1 MKKIIILGSTG
12 SIGKNTLNVIKKTGN
27 RVKVIGISI
36 RRNIKE
42 AEKQIKEF
50 KPKYVAVLEKK
61 AADIL
66 QRRVKGVNILRGE
79 EGILSLLEKRIDMVV
94 NAVIGSSGLKYTYY
108 AVKNGLDI
116 SLANKES
123 LVMAGDIIMN
133 LARHN
138 GTKIIPIDSEHS
150 AIFHL
155 LLNQKPENIEKI
167 ILTASGGPFR
177 NWRKTDLRKVT
188 PIDALKHP
196 VWSMGSKIT
205 IDSATMINKGFEVI
219 EAHHLFNIS
228 YDKIDVVIHPQSI
241 IHSMIQTIDGEIYA
255 QMSPPDMR
263 YPILNALFFPDKVKN
278 PFKSLDIDKIR
289 KITFEKP
296 DYKKFPLLKYS
307 YEIGKKGGNL
317 PSALTVADDVA
328 VDMFL
333 KRKIKFNKIFTTI
346 KKIVESVKFIDK
358 PDINDIFR
366 TEKYILEKYGKEI

>member
-1 MKKIIILGSTG
+1 
-12 SIGKNTLNVIKKTGN
+12 
-27 RVKVIGISI
+27 
-36 RRNIKE
+36 
-42 AEKQIKEF
+42 
-50 KPKYVAVLEKK
+50 
-61 AADIL
+61 
-66 QRRVKGVNILRGE
+66 
-79 EGILSLLEKRIDMVV
+79 
-94 NAVIGSSGLKYTYY
+94 
-108 AVKNGLDI
+108 
-116 SLANKES
+116 
-123 LVMAGDIIMN
+123 MAGDIIMN